1 MAVLHSLRPESLAH
15 AITLLARQ
23 QGYRRTEIA
32 DEHGKSFDLKGL
44 LDAWQPSWSTES
56 PAPGMGANSQ
66 MLRAFTYCVFVGVWE
81 DDIRFMLNH
90 PDALGPKCVR
100 LSFLMKDGYEGPRA
114 LLTVHAAAMGVRAFV
129 PFPPIPAV
137 LVAAPNTGRFVDSH
151 AALRRLIATMIERV
165 NLVTPA
171 ALLMSSGGEPEAD
184 Q

>member
-44 LDAWQPSWSTES
+44 LDAWQPSWRTES
-56 PAPGMGANSQ
+56 PPPGMGANSQ

-81 DDIRFMLNH
+81 DDVGFMLNH

-114 LLTVHAAAMGVRAFV
+114 LLTVDAAETSMRAFV
-129 PFPPIPAV
+129 PFPPIPTV

-171 ALLMSSGGEPEAD
+171 ALLMSSGDEPEAD